1 MKALFFTL
9 IVAAFLGSCSGSEPV
24 TARPDPNAASSGTL
38 GSVKATDGSVLQQ
51 SGKDTT
57 ILREEDIKK

>member
-9 IVAAFLGSCSGSEPV
+9 IVIAFAASCDTPEPI
-24 TARPDPNAASSGTL
+24 TARPDPNAAGSGTL

-51 SGKDTT
+51 SGKDTA